1 MKPLKAILGR
11 GEKPRLLGPRFQAAF
26 VGITACLFGSLFW
39 AQQAHASE
47 EIIISTR
54 DGERTA
60 LVLRAGRGPQPTVI
74 ALHGALGTADLMVSN
89 TGFTEAA
96 ERHRFTVVYP
106 QGLRRRWND
115 ARAIDPNGPDDVS
128 FLRTLTHELIER
140 RIAKPG
146 HIYIAGISNG
156 GIMSY
161 TMVCKAGHMFQ
172 GMGAIIASMPENI
185 QSCRARPMPVVIV
198 NGTADPL
205 MPYTGGRV
213 GFRGQRGSVL
223 GTERT
228 AKLFARKNGCRTR
241 TERPLAN
248 RDKDDGSTVTRV
260 TWGQCRSGKR
270 VTLYRVEGGG
280 HQIPGGVT
288 ILRLLLG
295 RHNHDISA
303 AEVILSEFEREEAHS
318 RE

>member
-1 MKPLKAILGR
+1 MFSFQNNLGC
-11 GEKPRLLGPRFQAAF
+11 GEKTRAAF
-26 VGITACLFGSLFW
+26 LSAAACLLF
-39 AQQAHASE
+39 ALSFASQARADE
-47 EIIISTR
+47 EIVLSTR

-60 LVLRAGRGPQPTVI
+60 IVLRAGRGPQPTVI
-74 ALHGALGTADLMVSN
+74 ALHGAMGTADLMVDN

-115 ARAIDPNGPDDVS
+115 ARSINPGGPDDVG
-128 FLRTLTHELIER
+128 FLRTLAHELIER
-140 RIAKPG
+140 RIALPG

-156 GIMSY
+156 GMMSF
-161 TMVCKAGHMFQ
+161 TMVCRAGHMFK
-172 GMGAIIASMPENI
+172 GVGAIIASMPENI
-185 QSCRARPMPVVIV
+185 KSCRSRPMPVVMV

-205 MPYTGGRV
+205 VPYAGGSV
-213 GFRGQRGSVL
+213 GFRGQRGRVW

-228 AKLFARKNGCRTR
+228 AKMFARKNGCRSKR
-241 TERPLAN
+241 ERPLAD
-248 RDKDDGSTVTRV
+248 RDPNDGSTVTRV

-288 ILRLLLG
+288 LLRLLLG
-295 RHNHDISA
+295 RHNRDISG
-303 AEVILSEFEREEAHS
+303 AEVIMSEFEREEVHS

>member
-1 MKPLKAILGR
+1 MFSCRNNLGC
-11 GEKPRLLGPRFQAAF
+11 GEKTRAAF
-26 VGITACLFGSLFW
+26 LSTAASLLIALSF
-39 AQQAHASE
+39 ASQAHADE

-60 LVLRAGRGPQPTVI
+60 IVLRAGRGPQPTVI
-74 ALHGALGTADLMVSN
+74 ALHGALGTSDIMVRL

-115 ARAIDPNGPDDVS
+115 ARSIYPNGPDDVG
-128 FLRTLTHELIER
+128 FLRTLAHELIER

-156 GIMSY
+156 GVMSF
-161 TMVCKAGHMFQ
+161 TMVCMAGHMFR
-172 GMGAIIASMPENI
+172 GMGAIIASMPKNI
-185 QSCRARPMPVVIV
+185 KSCRSRPMPVVIV

-205 MPYTGGRV
+205 VPYTGGRV
-213 GFRGQRGSVL
+213 GFRGQRGSVW

-228 AKLFARKNGCRTR
+228 AKMFAKKNGCRSKR
-241 TERPLAN
+241 ERPLAD
-248 RDKDDGSTVTRV
+248 RDPDDGSTVTRV

-280 HQIPGGVT
+280 HQIPGGITV
-288 ILRLLLG
+288 LRLLLG
-295 RHNHDISA
+295 RHNHDISG
-303 AEVILSEFEREEAHS
+303 AEVIMSEFEREEALS
-318 RE
+318 R